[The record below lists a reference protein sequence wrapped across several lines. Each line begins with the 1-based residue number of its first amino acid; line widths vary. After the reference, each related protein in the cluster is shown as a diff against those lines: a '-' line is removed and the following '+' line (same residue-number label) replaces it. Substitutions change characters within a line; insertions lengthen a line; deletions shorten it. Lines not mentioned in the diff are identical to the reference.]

1 MKKETT
7 KKITLEDLAGMV
19 NRGFRD
25 VDQKFEKVDQR
36 FNAMDKKFDIV
47 DSRFNDMEDRFDGL
61 ENRMTNIEK
70 LLLKND
76 DEHRIFKTK
85 ISILEKAR

>member
-1 MKKETT
+1 MP
-7 KKITLEDLAGMV
+7 KKITLEALAGMI

-25 VDQKFEKVDQR
+25 VDQKFEGVDQR
-36 FNAMDKKFDIV
+36 FNILEKSINN
-47 DSRFNDMEDRFDGL
+47 RFIEVHDHLDGL

-76 DEHRIFKTK
+76 DEHKIFKTK
-85 ISILEKAR
+85 ISILEKTR

>member
-1 MKKETT
+1 MKKETA
-7 KKITLEDLAGMV
+7 KKITLEVLAGMI

-25 VDQKFEKVDQR
+25 VDQRFEGVDQKFKIVDQR
-36 FNAMDKKFDIV
+36 FD
-47 DSRFNDMEDRFDGL
+47 DMENRFDGL

-76 DEHRIFKTK
+76 NEHKIFKTK
-85 ISILEKAR
+85 ISILEKTRQ